1 MARCCRPCQFNN
13 LHNFCLKFAMIQ
25 PVLQEGNLWNVT
37 VDFCVIF
44 FCSPGECSRI
54 FIVYLVPSINI
65 GYAQD

>member
-1 MARCCRPCQFNN
+1 MARCRRPCQFNN

-44 FCSPGECSRI
+44 FVLQVSALAS
-54 FIVYLVPSINI
+54 LLSI
-65 GYAQD
+65 